1 MQEELSSTKLI
12 IKLLQTEGD
21 THNNLNPSDTWSTT
35 KLNNSRS
42 STAVRQPKEVHGI
55 STHYMPTTANVLK
68 YYLTLMKLRIGYRQQ
83 MNLVD
88 IPEDNKGS
96 LNVRKPLLKI
106 GTARIQKSQ
115 ITLA

>member
-1 MQEELSSTKLI
+1 
-12 IKLLQTEGD
+12 
-21 THNNLNPSDTWSTT
+21 
-35 KLNNSRS
+35 
-42 STAVRQPKEVHGI
+42 
-55 STHYMPTTANVLK
+55 
-68 YYLTLMKLRIGYRQQ
+68 MKLRIGYRQQ

-115 ITLA
+115 ITLAWSMIILQLKTQRIQLEKFQ